1 MPTNKISIS
10 FSSHCTDIY
19 NYLKT
24 KENISTFICQLVR
37 VEMTAKDTISPDME
51 AKIEAVIK
59 KVLSENQYSTV
70 KTSQNTAS
78 EKIINSLS
86 DDDKSLI
93 KDLF

>member
-1 MPTNKISIS
+1 MPTKKLSIS

-19 NYLKT
+19 NYLKG
-24 KENISTFICQLVR
+24 KENISNYICQVVR
-37 VEMTAKDTISPDME
+37 TEMTTKDTISPDME
-51 AKIEAVIK
+51 SKIEAIIK

-70 KTSQNTAS
+70 KTSPNTTS
-78 EKIINSLS
+78 EHIINSLS